1 MEGPSPRLL
10 ASLVRALAVLAMPAA
25 DQVDWLR
32 SLGVLGDPPNAD
44 ELALELSDGAFL
56 SAQFVEADWLPASVS
71 EPLREL
77 DSLLSTMSGPAN
89 TELWNSGALASAAE
103 WDDVRSRAKAILF
116 LI

>member
-32 SLGVLGDPPNAD
+32 SLGVLGDSPNAD

-89 TELWNSGALASAAE
+89 TEFWNSGALASAAE